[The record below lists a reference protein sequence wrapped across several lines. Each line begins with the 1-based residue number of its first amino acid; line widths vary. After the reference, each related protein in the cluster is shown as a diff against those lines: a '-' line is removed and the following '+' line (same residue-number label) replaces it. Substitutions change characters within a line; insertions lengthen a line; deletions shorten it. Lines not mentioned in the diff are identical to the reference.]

1 MFHFLWKENLIKH
14 EKLKK
19 IMENMVCK
27 ISATIVK
34 NSQIK
39 AKISFSFLKNVLK
52 QMWKSFNNQYR
63 PQQKIGMEV
72 TN

>member
-1 MFHFLWKENLIKH
+1 
-14 EKLKK
+14 
-19 IMENMVCK
+19 MENMVCK

-52 QMWKSFNNQYR
+52 QM
-63 PQQKIGMEV
+63 
-72 TN
+72 